1 MQFHIKLSY
10 SSYSHLYSSL
20 VTLFLFPQI
29 KQIDKH
35 ISSKVLKDHLQRLA
49 HLPPAPSVQ
58 LPYPIRRTYITMA
71 PIPAPAP
78 APGSSFSTFAAG
90 AVLGAAT
97 ASLAASGSGKPLS
110 KRDGV
115 ILGSVL
121 ASLFG
126 LIPLLWALLL
136 IRSCVK
142 KWKKRREEKRK
153 RQKIERR
160 RVKEATRA
168 ANMAKVKR

>member
-1 MQFHIKLSY
+1 MQFHIKLSH

-20 VTLFLFPQI
+20 VILFLFPKI

-35 ISSKVLKDHLQRLA
+35 ISSKVLKDYLQRLA

-58 LPYPIRRTYITMA
+58 PPYPIRRTYITMA

-78 APGSSFSTFAAG
+78 GSGFSTFAAG

-97 ASLAASGSGKPLS
+97 ASLAASDSGKPLS

-121 ASLFG
+121 SSLFG
-126 LIPLLWALLL
+126 LVPLLWAFLL

-153 RQKIERR
+153 CQEIEEQ

-168 ANMAKVKR
+168 ANIAKDKR